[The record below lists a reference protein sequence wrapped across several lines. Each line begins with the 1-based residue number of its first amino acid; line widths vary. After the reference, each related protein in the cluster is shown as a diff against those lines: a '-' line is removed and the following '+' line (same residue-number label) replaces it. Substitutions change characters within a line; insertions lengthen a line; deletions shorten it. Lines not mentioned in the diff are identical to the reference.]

1 MRERS
6 RLLRQHL
13 IKFCNHTWIE
23 RSLLLEALFWLVVA
37 RLAVLIV
44 PFRHI
49 ALLLG
54 DHMAMSPTE
63 SSSEQAA
70 RSRQV
75 GWAVRA
81 VAYRTPWD
89 SNCLAQAIAAKM
101 MLRRR
106 GIASTLY
113 LGVAK
118 DEDKDLAA
126 HAWLRSGDQILTGGG
141 NQERF
146 IVLSTFAEM
155 RGGAASTET

>member
-1 MRERS
+1 MKGRS

-23 RSLLLEALFWLVVA
+23 RGLLLEALFWLVAA
-37 RLAVLIV
+37 RLTVLII
-44 PFRHI
+44 PFRYI

-63 SSSEQAA
+63 SFPEQAA

-81 VAYRTPWD
+81 VAHHTPWD
-89 SNCLAQAIAAKM
+89 SNCLAQAIAGKM

-106 GIASTLY
+106 GIVSTLY
-113 LGVAK
+113 LGVVK
-118 DEDKDLAA
+118 DEGKDLAA

-141 NQERF
+141 NSRF
-146 IVLSTFAEM
+146 TVLSTFAE
-155 RGGAASTET
+155 RPEGSAATET

>member
-1 MRERS
+1 MKGRS

-13 IKFCNHTWIE
+13 AKLCSHTWIE
-23 RSLLLEALFWLVVA
+23 RGLLLEALFWLVAA
-37 RLAVLIV
+37 RLVVLLI
-44 PFRHI
+44 PFRYI
-49 ALLLG
+49 APLLG
-54 DHMAMSPTE
+54 SHMAMSPTALLP
-63 SSSEQAA
+63 EQAA

-81 VAYRTPWD
+81 VARRTPWD
-89 SNCLAQAIAAKM
+89 SNCLAQAIAGKM

-126 HAWLRSGDQILTGGG
+126 HAWLRSGDQILTGGSA
-141 NQERF
+141 QERF
-146 IVLSTFAEM
+146 TVLSTFAE
-155 RGGAASTET
+155 RPKGSGATET